1 MRSASRPVSKWVRR
15 IVPVACALL
24 LAACADLDSMY
35 SGQIADSDYWNTR
48 LSLAQRIDV
57 ATLVDADSGR
67 PSALSGF
74 ISAVA
79 AQGDDLYFIDS
90 GSAVLVHV
98 SLAAMSARTLASLPG
113 ASSGGLY
120 ASSDGSVYVADT
132 YNRQILRLDPMLGEL
147 DRFALGHIL
156 GNPADLTLIE
166 SERLLLVLDALDGRI
181 AVLDVLGGLQ
191 QLIEPQFFDPAAV
204 SSATAIDA
212 GTGEI
217 FLLDSGVD
225 AIAGISHE
233 GYATGNYGDD
243 DLQRVTAF
251 AVDSCRRLFVADA
264 YDGSLYVGAADMS
277 LPGRRIELPELAGT
291 EVADLW
297 TDESFLFVATRSSG
311 IFVFAVDPVCAF

>member
-1 MRSASRPVSKWVRR
+1 M
-15 IVPVACALL
+15 ACALL
-24 LAACADLDSMY
+24 LVACAGLDGMY
-35 SGQIADSDYWNTR
+35 SAQIAGGDYWNTS
-48 LSLAQRIDV
+48 LVLAQRIEV
-57 ATLVDADSGR
+57 AALTDADSGR
-67 PSALSGF
+67 PSALSGI

-79 AQGDDLYFIDS
+79 AQGDDLYFIDT

-113 ASSGGLY
+113 VNSGGLY
-120 ASSDGSVYVADT
+120 ASSDGSVYVADS

-147 DRFALGHIL
+147 DRFALGHFL
-156 GNPADLTLIE
+156 GSPADLTLVE
-166 SERLLLVLDALDGRI
+166 SERSLLVLDALDGRI

-204 SSATAIDA
+204 SSATAIAA

-225 AIAGISHE
+225 AVAGISHD
-233 GYATGNYGDD
+233 GFATGNYGDD

-264 YDGSLYVGAADMS
+264 YDGGLYIGTADMS
-277 LPGRRIELPELAGT
+277 LPGRRVEVPALAGT
-291 EVADLW
+291 EIADLW
-297 TDESFLFVATRSSG
+297 TDEAFLFVATRSSG